1 MKKQSMTDETKYY
14 CIDLFAGCG
23 GLSLGLEQAG
33 FTPLLFSEINESAAK
48 TYIENMFD
56 LLSSKKISFSGTVN
70 FQKPVNVIDNLFNN
84 KIILESSYDTM
95 LPFYVAHIRYL
106 NTQYENKIK

>member
-48 TYIENMFD
+48 TYKANRE
-56 LLSSKKISFSGTVN
+56 KG
-70 FQKPVNVIDNLFNN
+70 
-84 KIILESSYDTM
+84 IIQIGDIYSYDDRKIAGH
-95 LPFYVAHIRYL
+95 LAEWKKEGIKGNVLGKAILRPKGYNL
-106 NTQYENKIK
+106 NKMARS